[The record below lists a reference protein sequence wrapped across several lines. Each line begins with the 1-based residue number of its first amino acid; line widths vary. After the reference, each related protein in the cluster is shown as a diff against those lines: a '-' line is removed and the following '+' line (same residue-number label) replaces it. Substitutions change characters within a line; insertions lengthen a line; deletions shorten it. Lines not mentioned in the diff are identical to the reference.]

1 MAGRLVRIAAL
12 VITWSVAAATRM
24 VATKQRNTM
33 ERVEENIKHPNVR
46 KNEQKVYYS
55 CGAVVS
61 SEPEGII
68 LSPGFPMRYAAGT
81 HCVWQFFVPP
91 GVRLDLEVFDFDVFE
106 GPGDEGRQAPATESQ
121 EKGDSSS
128 AEGRGSV
135 RTQESQKLHSPMKD
149 TGPGG
154 RVKVLLNEINA
165 SESKGSKVDVL
176 GSADKQT
183 QKELIKVLP
192 QMNNFSVSDSP
203 LDAELATSALSV
215 APADV
220 SMSSTEQ
227 QGGEQLEVD
236 RLELPE
242 GEESPGT
249 NVPASEPPE
258 VCPDDVLYI
267 SDLITFSVRFCGDN
281 SPVNKTLTFGS
292 PLEMVEVVVELITT
306 TDQGR
311 GFLLLYHFE
320 NDLGNDL
327 QNPLKVRGHDNLI
340 HFLVIG
346 GIALLLAIL
355 LTAVCRIWRRRSHYK
370 GRCSHCSRNR
380 EVGIQNS
387 AADIGEMQLV
397 PNGTHQ
403 DENENNNHS
412 VSLGRQGNSLQ
423 AEMEV
428 ASTESVVTESG
439 SDEIFVIS
447 AGPSVGTLHFSSF
460 KTKVSKRS
468 PSSSPTVC
476 DWLVPDLPPSEEE
489 NPAVDRAGD
498 DGEDS
503 PSRQRTCYTH
513 KPRDAQG
520 PLPRDWYGWA
530 STGPLTKLV
539 EKCTPGNLPS
549 DHRTEKQRKVMSDMQ
564 LEADW
569 EQLCTDSSAGAASY
583 PLTRSAQSQRQL
595 ASPTNLRRTWFGSP
609 CFATRLG
616 ASRHDSSGPRQ
627 MAPRGVGPRPL
638 LESAVSNDI
647 IRGFQIDGAKSRHR
661 APESERINL
670 IKPAFVISEAREDRE
685 PLVQAPDTV
694 GQSGNFGPFEEL
706 KPNTSNAASEGQGLT
721 HAVPGA
727 S

>member
-460 KTKVSKRS
+460 KTK
-468 PSSSPTVC
+468 
-476 DWLVPDLPPSEEE
+476 
-489 NPAVDRAGD
+489 
-498 DGEDS
+498 
-503 PSRQRTCYTH
+503 
-513 KPRDAQG
+513 
-520 PLPRDWYGWA
+520 
-530 STGPLTKLV
+530 
-539 EKCTPGNLPS
+539 TPGNLPS

>member
-12 VITWSVAAATRM
+12 VITWGVAAATR
-24 VATKQRNTM
+24 T
-33 ERVEENIKHPNVR
+33 
-46 KNEQKVYYS
+46 VYYS

-91 GVRLDLEVFDFDVFE
+91 GARLDLQVFDFDVFE
-106 GPGDEGRQAPATESQ
+106 GPDDEGRQAPETEDR

-135 RTQESQKLHSPMKD
+135 RAREPQKLHSPMKE
-149 TGPGG
+149 TSPGG
-154 RVKVLLNEINA
+154 RVKILLNEINA
-165 SESKGSKVDVL
+165 SESKGSKVDNL
-176 GSADKQT
+176 GSSADKQT
-183 QKELIKVLP
+183 QKELVKVLP
-192 QMNNFSVSDSP
+192 QMNNSSVSDSP
-203 LDAELATSALSV
+203 LDADSATSTLSV

-220 SMSSTEQ
+220 PVSSTEQ
-227 QGGEQLEVD
+227 LELD
-236 RLELPE
+236 RLRLPE

-306 TDQGR
+306 TDRGR

-320 NDLGNDL
+320 NDLSNDL
-327 QNPLKVRGHDNLI
+327 QNPVKVRGHDNLI

-346 GIALLLAIL
+346 GITLLLAVL
-355 LTAVCRIWRRRSHYK
+355 LTAVCRTWRRRSHYK

-397 PNGTHQ
+397 PNGMHQ

-423 AEMEV
+423 AEIEV
-428 ASTESVVTESG
+428 ASTESAVTESG

-476 DWLVPDLPPSEEE
+476 DWLLPDLPPSEQG
-489 NPAVDRAGD
+489 NPVVDRAGD
-498 DGEDS
+498 DREDS
-503 PSRQRTCYTH
+503 PSRQQTCYTH
-513 KPRDAQG
+513 NPKDAER
-520 PLPRDWYGWA
+520 PLRRDWYGWT

-549 DHRTEKQRKVMSDMQ
+549 DQATERRRKVMSDVQ

-583 PLTRSAQSQRQL
+583 PLTRSAQTQRKL
-595 ASPTNLRRTWFGSP
+595 TSATNLRRTWFGSP
-609 CFATRLG
+609 CFGTRLG
-616 ASRHDSSGPRQ
+616 AARHDSSGARQ
-627 MAPRGVGPRPL
+627 VVPRGTGPRPPQ
-638 LESAVSNDI
+638 ESAKSNDLT
-647 IRGFQIDGAKSRHR
+647 RGFRIDGAKSRHR
-661 APESERINL
+661 APESEPINL
-670 IKPAFVISEAREDRE
+670 IKPSFVISEASEDRE
-685 PLVQAPDTV
+685 PLVQAA
-694 GQSGNFGPFEEL
+694 NL
-706 KPNTSNAASEGQGLT
+706 ATSALSRN
-721 HAVPGA
+721 
-727 S
+727 